1 MPSMHQVRVTLAEP
15 FEDSAFR
22 GLFHINRSD
31 QEIAQRGDS
40 LLQSVRAHEVDRW
53 SHPVAWRNGSV
64 VVRWRD
70 SEFDRPGFTR
80 YELRDDRGVRL
91 GGCAQHGPDEC
102 WRMDDFPL
110 QAEHRVRAGVPEAGH
125 VTFGAL
131 SRIVG
136 HADCPWATARV
147 DELVDREPSPLV
159 GGGVCCRRSGA
170 LPAGEQSLVQ
180 WAAFEM
186 STYVKPKRMLS
197 VLDVLVGWR
206 LFGLYS
212 DSLDWPGLGDC
223 STGLSSAAR
232 SGWFTMPQLR
242 ELA

>member
-1 MPSMHQVRVTLAEP
+1 MPSMHQVRVTHAEP
-15 FEDSAFR
+15 FEDSAFL

-80 YELRDDRGVRL
+80 YEPRDDRGVRL
-91 GGCAQHGPDEC
+91 GGCAKHGPDEC

-110 QAEHRVRAGVPEAGH
+110 QAEYRAPAGVPEAGH
-125 VTFGAL
+125 VTFGPL
-131 SRIVG
+131 SRVVG
-136 HADCPWATARV
+136 HAGCPWATARV
-147 DELVDREPSPLV
+147 DELVDREPIPLV
-159 GGGVCCRRSGA
+159 GAGVCCRRSGA
-170 LPAGEQSLVQ
+170 LPAGEQSLLQ
-180 WAAFEM
+180 WAAFDM
-186 STYVKPKRMLS
+186 STYVKPKRVLS
-197 VLDVLVGWR
+197 VLDVLIGWR

-212 DSLDWPGLGDC
+212 DSLDWPGLGNG
-223 STGLSSAAR
+223 STGLSSTVR
-232 SGWFTMPQLR
+232 SGWFTMLQLR